1 MSYFLKDP
9 QSRIDYQFDWAGF
22 YLDGQAIA
30 ASEWAVAPAEAGGI
44 AVDAASFDFG
54 RAAATLSGGVAG
66 HVYRVSNRVLLTD
79 GRSDERSILLRV
91 EQR

>member
-9 QSRIDYQFDWAGF
+9 QSRVDYAISWAEG

-30 ASEWAVAPAEAGGI
+30 ASAWAVSPAEAGGI
-44 AVDAASFDFG
+44 AVDEANFDAG
-54 RAAATLSGGVAG
+54 RAAATLSGGIVG
-66 HVYRVSNRVLLTD
+66 HVYRVSNRVTLSD
-79 GRSDERSILLRV
+79 GRFDERAILLRV